1 MSHPEL
7 GAPAPGFSL
16 PATGGETISL
26 EDLKGSKVVLFLYPR
41 DDTKGCTAEAIGF
54 TEKLAEFE
62 AAGAVVLGL
71 SADSI
76 ASHEK
81 FIAKH
86 ELGMALLSDED
97 ATVASAY
104 GAWVEKSMYGRK
116 FLGIERST
124 FLIDG
129 DGVLRQVWRK
139 VRVPGHVGAVLDA
152 VRAL

>member
-1 MSHPEL
+1 MSLPEI
-7 GAPAPGFSL
+7 GAPAPSFSL
-16 PATGGETISL
+16 PATGDATISL
-26 EDLKGSKVVLFLYPR
+26 DGLAGRKVVLFLYPR

-54 TEKLAEFE
+54 TEKLADFE

-81 FIAKH
+81 FVAKH
-86 ELGMALLSDED
+86 DLGMALLSDED
-97 ATVASAY
+97 AAVASAY

-124 FLIDG
+124 FLIDEIG
-129 DGVLRQVWRK
+129 ILRQAWRK
-139 VRVPGHVGAVLDA
+139 VRVPGHVDEVLDA
-152 VRAL
+152 VRTL

>member
-1 MSHPEL
+1 MSLPEI
-7 GAPAPGFSL
+7 GAPAPSFSL
-16 PATGGETISL
+16 PATGDATISL
-26 EDLKGSKVVLFLYPR
+26 DGLVGRKVVLFLYPR

-54 TEKLAEFE
+54 TEKLADFE

-81 FIAKH
+81 FVAKH
-86 ELGMALLSDED
+86 DLGMALLSDED
-97 ATVASAY
+97 AAVASAY

-124 FLIDG
+124 FLIDEIG
-129 DGVLRQVWRK
+129 ILRQAWRK
-139 VRVPGHVGAVLDA
+139 VRVPGHVDEVLDA
-152 VRAL
+152 VRTL